1 MFGLGSPNKLGD
13 RAHFIDVPY
22 LLDSD
27 VNIQTILPNGTLLII
42 FMECLE
48 KVTVVKLVCQRDVYM
63 AHPRSPPGRDPP
75 GHPVRAPPRHGCLH
89 RHHGPGHRLGR
100 LDAATVITTGARP
113 GSRLQVL
120 LLHRRTR
127 STARPHSCSHQHRC
141 PCHLRDG
148 CRDHRSCWFTHRLVT
163 PGATSAL

>member
-75 GHPVRAPPRHGCLH
+75 GRPVRAPPRHGCLH

-100 LDAATVITTGARP
+100 LDAATVVTTG
-113 GSRLQVL
+113 SRFFS
-120 LLHRRTR
+120 
-127 STARPHSCSHQHRC
+127 STAGLVPRPVHTAVVISTAARAIYATVVVTIARAGSLTVSSLLV
-141 PCHLRDG
+141 PPPPSRD
-148 CRDHRSCWFTHRLVT
+148 
-163 PGATSAL
+163 TSS